1 MSPEIKV
8 LINDARSV
16 ITMIRSDLDD
26 LANDR
31 QPPDGTDGL
40 SCAQS
45 RVADLRRALDDIEKY
60 AKRRGLSLVP
70 KVRFPPVTAS
80 ARRYPEDL
88 F

>member
-1 MSPEIKV
+1 MNPEIKV
-8 LINDARSV
+8 LINEARSV

-45 RVADLRRALDDIEKY
+45 RLSDLRRALEDIDKY
-60 AKRRGLSLVP
+60 AKRRGISLRPHV
-70 KVRFPPVTAS
+70 KFPPVTAS